1 MGPSTDPRSRA
12 TRRLAAALAT
22 AIVIAALAAPA
33 GAGRS
38 VASGVTL
45 KVAGGP
51 PFHGRVISKDPAC
64 VANRKVVLLEL
75 APERGR
81 IDFADNRT
89 NGKGK
94 WVFSSQLQGATV
106 VAAKVTRQKSAGV
119 LCRAGRSPAKEL

>member
-1 MGPSTDPRSRA
+1 VGPSTDPRHRA
-12 TRRLAAALAT
+12 IRRLAAALAA
-22 AIVIAALAAPA
+22 AIATAALVAPA

-64 VANRKVVLLEL
+64 IANRKVVLLEL
-75 APERGR
+75 APERGL

-94 WVFSSQLQGATV
+94 WIFSSQLQGATV